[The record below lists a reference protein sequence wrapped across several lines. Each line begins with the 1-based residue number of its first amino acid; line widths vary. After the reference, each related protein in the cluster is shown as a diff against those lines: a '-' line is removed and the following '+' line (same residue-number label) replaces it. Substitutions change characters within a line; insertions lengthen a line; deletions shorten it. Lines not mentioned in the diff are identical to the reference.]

1 MLESSS
7 VASSTAL
14 GATILGEFFNHML
27 IFFFFFVFFVA
38 DFMWLILPV

>member
-27 IFFFFFVFFVA
+27 NYYFFLFFLVT

>member
-27 IFFFFFVFFVA
+27 NFFFFVFFVT